1 MKNKLRLFEAFRL
14 LLSVFLALALVA
26 VIIFFVS
33 DEPLVA
39 LSALITGPIREFS
52 RLGNVIEM
60 AIPLSFTG
68 LAVCV
73 MFKANQFNMVTEG
86 AFYIAAVVAAYV
98 AIFFPLPPV
107 ILPLVAIVC
116 GMLAGGLLGSVPAIL
131 KIKTNSSVIV
141 VSLMLNYV
149 VALLGR
155 FLISNV
161 MRDPSSGSGS
171 SYAFQKIAKLPVL
184 IPGTRIHFGFILM
197 ILATV
202 FVFTMVYR
210 SKLGYGIRMTGLN
223 GKFSQYAGIPVNRT
237 ILLSQIIGGG
247 IAGIGGSVEML
258 GMYSRFSWVGT
269 PGYGWDAIIISILA
283 KENPAFI
290 PFSAFFL
297 AYIRIG
303 ADIMAMTSDVPSEIV
318 AIVQGVIILLLAAKQ
333 FLSKWRNK
341 ILIENTL
348 QRKKTLGG
356 ES

>member
-14 LLSVFLALALVA
+14 LLSVFLAFALVA

-33 DEPLVA
+33 DEPLKA

-60 AIPLSFTG
+60 AIPLTFTG

-86 AFYIAAVVAAYV
+86 SFYIAAVVAAFV
-98 AIFFPLPPV
+98 AIFVPLPAV
-107 ILPLVAIVC
+107 VLPIVAILC
-116 GMLAGGLLGSVPAIL
+116 GMLVGALLGSVPAVL

-155 FLISNV
+155 FLVSNV
-161 MRDPSSGSGS
+161 MRDPASGSGS

-184 IPGTRIHFGFILM
+184 IPGTRIHFGIIIM
-197 ILATV
+197 IVVTV
-202 FVFTMVYR
+202 FVFLMIYN

-223 GKFSQYAGIPVNRT
+223 SKFSQYAGISVNKT
-237 ILLSQIIGGG
+237 ILLSQLIGGG

-318 AIVQGVIILLLAAKQ
+318 AIVQGVIILLLAAQQ
-333 FLSKWRNK
+333 FLSKWKNK
-341 ILIENTL
+341 IVMENTL
-348 QRKKTLGG
+348 QGQKTIGG